1 MAGIGQEG
9 PQAAPISR
17 TARALHEAGALEP
30 IDQARRPAPRQ
41 DEPIGEVAHPQLAA
55 LRDGELKEDLIV
67 SQREILLG
75 LQLSLELPRDA
86 CMCTKED
93 GPRRKAGIIGVHL
106 LVLRRL
112 VRGGSPNR

>member
-17 TARALHEAGALEP
+17 TARALHEPGALEP
-30 IDQARRPAPRQ
+30 IDQAGSPASRQ
-41 DEPIGEVAHPQLAA
+41 DEPIREVAHPQLAP
-55 LRDGELKEDLIV
+55 LRDGELKEDLVV

-75 LQLSLELPRDA
+75 LQLPLELPRDA
-86 CMCTKED
+86 RMCTKKD
-93 GPRRKAGIIGVHL
+93 GPRSEAGIIGVHL